1 MKAIFSTILF
11 LLFFVNINVDAQ
23 ETARAYEVGKEPKD
37 KVIVSGGKPIF
48 IIAISPN
55 LASDTFITER
65 EKNELQK
72 NFRNLQPEVRLEY
85 TDVIIFKNKNIQKF
99 DFQKSDESLERVF
112 YWDGKVDS
120 QPIVY
125 EGLMNATEFFA
136 EQLNLDVSSSYVADF
151 EKFNEEYLTPPKEK
165 ITKKSKEVS
174 DFFLNKMV
182 MSYLFYLEK
191 GSENFYKMNFKGIK
205 SIRAVPSLTVKD
217 AIPMEITFDEDGL
230 PVNMNYTIDKEV
242 KSFDFQYEN
251 GLIRNFQ
258 NGKNFYYVDDQLM
271 EIDGDSRTVYSIKEE
286 DFLVSR
292 YDTFFDDSKK
302 MSWREIDVEGNIISY
317 KGEGGRNDT
326 TYKMASRKD
335 IFPVI
340 HRVAHS
346 ADKESIIEK
355 KGLEIIEKY
364 LPDNKIFIWT
374 INTKGFIEKASFN
387 DLRDK
392 EKLEITYLYEYYK

>member
-1 MKAIFSTILF
+1 MRLLFSFILF
-11 LLFFVNINVDAQ
+11 FLFFVNINIDAQ
-23 ETARAYEVGKEPKD
+23 GVIRVYEEGKEPKD
-37 KVIVSGGKPIF
+37 KVIVSGGKPVFVIV
-48 IIAISPN
+48 ISPN
-55 LASDTFITER
+55 SGSDSFIINR
-65 EKNELQK
+65 EKEELQK
-72 NFRNLQPEVRLEY
+72 NFSNLKPEVSIEY
-85 TDVIIFKNKNIQKF
+85 TDVVIFKNKNIRKF
-99 DFQKSDESLERVF
+99 DFQKSHEFSERVF

-151 EKFNEEYLTPPKEK
+151 EKFNEENLTPPEEK

-174 DFFLNKMV
+174 DFFLNKTV
-182 MSYLFYLEK
+182 MSYLFSLEK

-205 SIRAVPSLTVKD
+205 SIK
-217 AIPMEITFDEDGL
+217 AIPSSSAKDVVSMEVYFNEDGL
-230 PVNMNYTIDKEV
+230 PLNMNYTIEKEI
-242 KSFDFQYEN
+242 KNFDFQYEN

-258 NGKNFYYVDDQLM
+258 NGKNFYYVDNKLI
-271 EIDGDSRTVYSIKEE
+271 EIDEDSRTVYSIKEE

-292 YDTFFDDSKK
+292 YDTSFDDTKT
-302 MSWREIDVEGNIISY
+302 MSWREIDVAGNIISY
-317 KGEGGRNDT
+317 KEDGGGNDT

-335 IFPVI
+335 IFPVV

-374 INTKGFIEKASFN
+374 FNSKGFIEKISSHNLDA
-387 DLRDK
+387 K
-392 EKLEITYLYEYYK
+392 KKIEITYLYEYYK

>member
-1 MKAIFSTILF
+1 MKAIFSSILF
-11 LLFFVNINVDAQ
+11 FLFFVNINIDAQ
-23 ETARAYEVGKEPKD
+23 GVIRVYEEGKEPKD
-37 KVIVSGGKPIF
+37 KVIVSGGKPVFLIV
-48 IIAISPN
+48 ISPSSG
-55 LASDTFITER
+55 SDSFITNR
-65 EKNELQK
+65 EKEELRK
-72 NFRNLQPEVRLEY
+72 NFSNLKPEVSIEY
-85 TDVIIFKNKNIQKF
+85 TDVVIFKNKNIRKF
-99 DFQKSDESLERVF
+99 DFQKSHEFSERVF

-151 EKFNEEYLTPPKEK
+151 KKFNEENLTPPEEK

-191 GSENFYKMNFKGIK
+191 GSENLYKMNFKGIK
-205 SIRAVPSLTVKD
+205 SIK
-217 AIPMEITFDEDGL
+217 AIPSSSAKDVVSMEVYFNEDGL
-230 PVNMNYTIDKEV
+230 PLNMNYTIEKEI
-242 KSFDFQYEN
+242 KNFDFQYEN

-258 NGKNFYYVDDQLM
+258 NGKNFYYVDNKLI
-271 EIDGDSRTVYSIKEE
+271 EIDEDSRTVYSIKEE

-292 YDTFFDDSKK
+292 YDTSFDDTKT

-317 KGEGGRNDT
+317 KEEGGGNDT

-335 IFPVI
+335 IFPVV

-374 INTKGFIEKASFN
+374 FNSKGFIEKTLFHNLDA
-387 DLRDK
+387 K
-392 EKLEITYLYEYYK
+392 KKIEITYLYEYYK

>member
-1 MKAIFSTILF
+1 MKAIFSSILF
-11 LLFFVNINVDAQ
+11 LLFFVNINIDAQ
-23 ETARAYEVGKEPKD
+23 GVIRVYEEGKEPKD

-48 IIAISPN
+48 VIVISPSSG
-55 LASDTFITER
+55 SDSFITNR
-65 EKNELQK
+65 EKEELRK
-72 NFRNLQPEVRLEY
+72 NFSNLKPEVSIEY
-85 TDVIIFKNKNIQKF
+85 TDVVIFKNKNIRKF
-99 DFQKSDESLERVF
+99 DFQKSHEFSERVF

-136 EQLNLDVSSSYVADF
+136 EQLNLDVTSSYLDDF
-151 EKFNEEYLTPPKEK
+151 EKLKEEYLTPPQEK
-165 ITKKSKEVS
+165 IVKKSKEVS
-174 DFFLNKMV
+174 DFFLNKKI

-205 SIRAVPSLTVKD
+205 SIKAIPSSSGKD
-217 AIPMEITFDEDGL
+217 VIPMEINFNEDGL
-230 PVNMNYTIDKEV
+230 PVNMNYTIEKEV

-271 EIDGDSRTVYSIKEE
+271 EIDEDSRTVYSIKEE

-302 MSWREIDVEGNIISY
+302 MFWREIDVEGNTISY
-317 KGEGGRNDT
+317 KEEGGGNDT

-335 IFPVI
+335 IFPVV

-346 ADKESIIEK
+346 AEKESVIEK

-374 INTKGFIEKASFN
+374 FNTKGFIEKASFN